1 MKQITVVAHNRAGLL
16 ADVTGALA
24 AAGINIENA
33 DAQALGDSAVIIL
46 TVDRYDEA
54 LRALRAV
61 PEITAMSEDAFLV
74 RLHNEPGALAQLS
87 RRFAD
92 AGVDIRSIRFLHRD
106 AGHALV
112 AISAERAEVA
122 ADLVRDL
129 LVRG

>member
-1 MKQITVVAHNRAGLL
+1 MKQITVVARNRAGLM
-16 ADVTGALA
+16 ADVSGALA

-33 DAQALGDSAVIIL
+33 DAQSFTDSAVIIL
-46 TVDRYDEA
+46 TVDRYDDA

-92 AGVDIRSIRFLHRD
+92 AGINIRSIRFLHRD
-106 AGHALV
+106 AEHALV
-112 AISAERAEVA
+112 AISAERPAVA
-122 ADLVRDL
+122 AGLVRDL
-129 LVRG
+129 LVQG

>member
-1 MKQITVVAHNRAGLL
+1 MKQITVVARNRAGLM
-16 ADVTGALA
+16 ADVSGALA

-33 DAQALGDSAVIIL
+33 DAQSFTDSAVIIL
-46 TVDRYDEA
+46 TVDRYDDA

-92 AGVDIRSIRFLHRD
+92 AGINIRSIRFLPRD
-106 AGHALV
+106 AEHALV
-112 AISAERAEVA
+112 AISAERPAVA
-122 ADLVRDL
+122 AGLVRDL
-129 LVRG
+129 LVQG